1 MILITGA
8 AGKTGRAVIRALVA
22 QGQEVTAWVRRHE
35 QVAGMAALGAARVV
49 VGDLQD
55 DAVLA
60 QALAGVRAVYHIPPN
75 MHPDELAIGLK
86 LMRAARAAGVAHVV
100 YHSVLHPQTEKMP
113 HHWQKMRVEEALLEA
128 GLDFT
133 ILQPAVYMENWL
145 TQRDAISQGRY
156 PVPYAAETQLSY
168 VALADVA
175 AAAAAVLTE
184 GRQHVGATYE
194 LVGTPPL
201 RQHEVAAVFAA
212 ALGHPV
218 TVEVVSREVWRER
231 AVVAGLSAYAVE
243 TLLAMFVYYEQF
255 GLVGNP
261 NVLRWLLGREP
272 LTPTA
277 FVQAHWGEAGALAR

>member
-22 QGQEVTAWVRRHE
+22 EGQAVAALVRRHE
-35 QVAGMAALGAARVV
+35 QAAVVKALGAERVV
-49 VGDLQD
+49 VGDLRD
-55 DAVLA
+55 EVVLA
-60 QALAGVRAVYHIPPN
+60 QALQGARAVYHIPPN
-75 MHPDELAIGLK
+75 MHPEELTIGLK
-86 LMRAARAAGVAHVV
+86 LMAAARTAGVAHVV

-113 HHWQKMRVEEALLEA
+113 HHWQKLRVEEALFES

-145 TQRDAISQGRY
+145 AQRDAIGQGRY
-156 PVPYAAETQLSY
+156 PVPYAATTRLSY

-175 AAAAAVLTE
+175 AAATAVLTE
-184 GRQHVGATYE
+184 GQRHMGATYE

-201 RQHEVAAVFAA
+201 SQHDVAAVFAA
-212 ALGHPV
+212 VLGRP
-218 TVEVVSREVWRER
+218 VEVEEVPRAVWRAQ
-231 AVVAGLSAYAVE
+231 AVAAGLSAYAVE
-243 TLLAMFVYYEQF
+243 TLLAMFAYYEQF

-272 LTPTA
+272 LTPAA
-277 FVQAHWGEAGALAR
+277 FGQGHWGRAGP

>member
-22 QGQEVTAWVRRHE
+22 QGQEVTALVRRHE
-35 QVAGMAALGAARVV
+35 QAAGVAALGAVRVV

-55 DAVLA
+55 EAALA
-60 QALAGVRAVYHIPPN
+60 QALQGARAVYHIPPN
-75 MHPDELAIGLK
+75 MHPEELTIGLK
-86 LMRAARAAGVAHVV
+86 LMAAARAAGIAHVV

-113 HHWQKMRVEEALLEA
+113 HHWQKLRVEEALFES

-145 TQRDAISQGRY
+145 AQRDALGRGRY
-156 PVPYAAETQLSY
+156 PVPYAATTRLSY

-184 GRQHVGATYE
+184 GQRHLGATYE
-194 LVGTPPL
+194 LTGTPPL
-201 RQHEVAAVFAA
+201 SQHEVATVFAA
-212 ALGHPV
+212 VLGRPV
-218 TVEVVSREVWRER
+218 VVEEVPRAVWREQ
-231 AVVAGLSAYAVE
+231 AVAAGLSAYAVE
-243 TLLAMFVYYEQF
+243 TLLAMFAYYEQF

-272 LTPTA
+272 LTPAA
-277 FVQAHWGEAGALAR
+277 FVQGHWG